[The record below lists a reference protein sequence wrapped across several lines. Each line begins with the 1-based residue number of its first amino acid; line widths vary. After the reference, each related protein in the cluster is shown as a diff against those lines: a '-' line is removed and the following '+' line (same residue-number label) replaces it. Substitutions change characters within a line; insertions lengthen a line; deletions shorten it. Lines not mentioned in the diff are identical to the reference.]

1 MDIKKRLEE
10 TAKGQIDLHIGG
22 AAGKGSLTRFGGAP
36 DLPEGFE
43 WPRYGYG
50 DETPLPLAFL
60 AQFDCSGLAKHDKD
74 GLLPHEG
81 VLSFFYE
88 YRSQR
93 WGYDPKDE
101 GCARVYWF
109 KDISGL
115 KPSAFPADLPEDCRF
130 PALSI
135 GMSAGRSVMSPAD
148 AQMAWQTDIDYDDFE
163 MVRRRMGCG
172 EPENSSKLLG
182 WADPIQDSMAAECQL
197 VTRGYD
203 MGGDTDAPEREL
215 IYAEEH
221 SIDDWTLLFQLDTV
235 EEGHFYLMFG
245 DCGRIY
251 FYIRKEDLAARRFD
265 RAWLVLQCY

>member
-115 KPSAFPADLPEDCRF
+115 KPAAFPADLP
-130 PALSI
+130 
-135 GMSAGRSVMSPAD
+135 
-148 AQMAWQTDIDYDDFE
+148 
-163 MVRRRMGCG
+163 
-172 EPENSSKLLG
+172 
-182 WADPIQDSMAAECQL
+182 
-197 VTRGYD
+197 
-203 MGGDTDAPEREL
+203 
-215 IYAEEH
+215 
-221 SIDDWTLLFQLDTV
+221 
-235 EEGHFYLMFG
+235 
-245 DCGRIY
+245 
-251 FYIRKEDLAARRFD
+251 
-265 RAWLVLQCY
+265 